1 MSIQSINH
9 VQLAFPAGAEA
20 PIRRFYASLL
30 GLPEVRLQAGN
41 TLRFAAGT
49 QRIDL
54 VPTEHWQPA
63 PAVSH
68 LAFEVQDLPA
78 LRHIG
83 HKADQRRWEQ
93 RPFEREIDGVRHR
106 RYLQLSGGLCHGVM
120 SCSLSG
126 SRNSSWLP
134 AGSLT

>member
-1 MSIQSINH
+1 MAIHSINH
-9 VQLAFPAGAEA
+9 VQLAFPAGAEV

-54 VPTEHWQPA
+54 VPTDQWQPP

-78 LRHIG
+78 LRNRLLQ
-83 HKADQRRWEQ
+83 AELALVENRAL
-93 RPFEREIDGVRHR
+93 PS
-106 RYLQLSGGLCHGVM
+106 YLRFYVKD
-120 SCSLSG
+120 
-126 SRNSSWLP
+126 P
-134 AGSLT
+134 AGNQLEFLEPVESLFEDRVGGQSG

>member
-20 PIRRFYASLL
+20 SIRRFYASLL
-30 GLPEVRLQAGN
+30 GLPEVCLQAGN

-54 VPTEHWQPA
+54 VPTEHWQPV

-78 LRHIG
+78 LRHRLLQAG
-83 HKADQRRWEQ
+83 LPLVENRAL
-93 RPFEREIDGVRHR
+93 PG
-106 RYLQLSGGLCHGVM
+106 YLRFYVKD
-120 SCSLSG
+120 
-126 SRNSSWLP
+126 P
-134 AGSLT
+134 AGNQLEFLEPDDELQETNP